1 MYLSAFLHREEFFD
15 IANRWLSDRLEPEDP
30 LRIKRIIAYDSFAAW
45 ENLLLFTERL
55 LGRLSGDDPCA
66 KRKIY
71 RKKDL
76 KDFICRTRLPVTDRV
91 KYLIDEYT
99 KAPEFFY
106 IGAPMTGYIYHDSRF
121 RMLGLCRFKRVKRIA
136 EKASRYASMHVFE
149 KVREMAGRISETE
162 ASVLSSAK
170 PTSDEIFAEAE
181 KRVMFNVK
189 ENGIRL
195 PVQPMTIQ
203 DILGVKVIYDR
214 YGEEAVEAAIA
225 ESGCARIIEK
235 ERHAGKYNAIHY
247 GVEVTVDRDHLIERF
262 ETRGQKREFA
272 KKGLPVEGLNDDFTE
287 FVATGAR
294 DVLVDVIVTSFEDLV
309 ESEIGRSMHET
320 RIFEQ
325 RRQTRIYG
333 NIPLNIEYIIEYL
346 IAVGLS
352 PTVRIDDI
360 PIKIWGRYLPDT
372 LSDRIRKLYQMP
384 KYSMIGA

>member
-15 IANRWLSDRLEPEDP
+15 IANRWLSDRLEPDDP

-45 ENLLLFTERL
+45 QNLLFFTDAL
-55 LGRLSGDDPCA
+55 LRGLVGDSAFA
-66 KRKIY
+66 KQQIY
-71 RKKDL
+71 RKKNL
-76 KDFICRTRLPVTDRV
+76 KDFICRQGRPAAGRV
-91 KYLIDEYT
+91 KHLIDEYSR
-99 KAPEFFY
+99 APEFFY
-106 IGAPMTGYIYHDSRF
+106 IGSPMTGYLYHDSRS
-121 RMLGLCRFKRVKRIA
+121 RMLGLRRFKRVKRIA

-149 KVREMAGRISETE
+149 KVREMAGRISE
-162 ASVLSSAK
+162 ADPPGGSAAK

-181 KRVMFNVK
+181 KRVMFDVK
-189 ENGIRL
+189 ANGIRL
-195 PVQPMTIQ
+195 PVHPMTIQ
-203 DILGVKVIYDR
+203 DVLGVKVIDDGF
-214 YGEEAVEAAIA
+214 GEERIESAIA
-225 ESGCARIIEK
+225 GAGCTRIVEK
-235 ERHAGKYNAIHY
+235 ERHSGKYNAIHY
-247 GVEVTVDRDHLIERF
+247 GVEMTVDRDYLIHRF
-262 ETRGQKREFA
+262 RTRARKGDFT
-272 KKGLPVEGLNDDFTE
+272 KKGLPVKGLNEDFAE
-287 FVATGAR
+287 FLGTGAA

-352 PTVRIDDI
+352 PTVRIDEI

-384 KYSMIGA
+384 KYSMIGS